1 MLKLYFAKMI
11 IIVQKSTLIS
21 LFTLTVKIT
30 QININDIRGFG
41 VLGFWG

>member
-30 QININDIRGFG
+30 QININDIRG
-41 VLGFWG
+41 LGFRV